1 MNKLIEA
8 SINGHLDVVK
18 HLVDNGVDIHIMDNI
33 PLRLAST
40 YDHLD
45 IVKYLIEN
53 GADIHACNDSA
64 LELASTCGHLN
75 VVHYLKSV
83 YLERYKEKF
92 LCYDCLVLSCCT
104 KLCSGILIKK
114 VKTNE

>member
-64 LELASTCGHLN
+64 LELASRNGYLDI
-75 VVHYLKSV
+75 VKYLKSV
-83 YLERYKEKF
+83 YIERYKEKF
-92 LCYDCLVLSCCT
+92 LCYNCLVLPCCT
-104 KLCSGILIKK
+104 KLCSEILIKK
-114 VKTNE
+114 